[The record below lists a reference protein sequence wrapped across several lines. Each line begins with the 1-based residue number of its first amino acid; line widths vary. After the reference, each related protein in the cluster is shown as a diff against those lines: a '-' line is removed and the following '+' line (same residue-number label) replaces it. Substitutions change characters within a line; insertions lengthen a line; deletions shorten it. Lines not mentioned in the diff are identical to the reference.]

1 MTEFVGLVQIATKI
15 LNILGI
21 LVATGNFLIAG
32 IFLVRADTHETGTIL
47 YTAICTAFFVATG
60 STLIWIFL
68 NQL

>member
-21 LVATGNFLIAG
+21 LVATGNFIIAG
-32 IFLVRADTHETGTIL
+32 VFLSRAQSQETGTIL
-47 YTAICTAFFVATG
+47 YTAICTAFFLATG

>member
-15 LNILGI
+15 LNMLGI
-21 LVATGNFLIAG
+21 LVATGNFIIAG
-32 IFLVRADTHETGTIL
+32 IFLSKNDSGEAGTIL
-47 YTAICTAFFVATG
+47 YTGICTAFFVATG